1 MNLIDTLMHVSH
13 SFGIK
18 KVKGKSYGVSE
29 QPESHCALHH
39 GLLRPEVKG
48 KKQALAIHNARSLAS
63 LHLCRI
69 KQDRSLPLSYDIF
82 SRFAF

>member
-18 KVKGKSYGVSE
+18 KVKGNSYGVSE

-39 GLLRPEVKG
+39 DLLGGKSDLRSKG
-48 KKQALAIHNARSLAS
+48 K
-63 LHLCRI
+63 
-69 KQDRSLPLSYDIF
+69 
-82 SRFAF
+82 SRP

>member
-18 KVKGKSYGVSE
+18 KVKGNSYGVSE

-39 GLLRPEVKG
+39 DLLGGNDDQEVKKG
-48 KKQALAIHNARSLAS
+48 KKQPKLSIRSLARFS
-63 LHLCRI
+63 
-69 KQDRSLPLSYDIF
+69 PLVSYQARPLAASVI
-82 SRFAF
+82 

>member
-1 MNLIDTLMHVSH
+1 MHVSH

-18 KVKGKSYGVSE
+18 KVKGNSYGVSE
-29 QPESHCALHH
+29 QPESHYALHH
-39 GLLRPEVKG
+39 DLLG
-48 KKQALAIHNARSLAS
+48 KRDLRSKEKAGPSYPYARSLAS

-69 KQDRSLPLSYDIF
+69 KQDRSLPLPYDIF